1 MQYEEVQNN
10 EVEALK
16 AIYGPDF
23 RELPVQSVWNRRPAP
38 KFQVTLRPSSDFK
51 ESPIEVTIQITMTPT
66 YPNTKPQTEIV
77 HTSALSGRQTEI
89 LKQRMAETITE
100 MLQTEMC
107 FEITSNLQNQIDEWA
122 RSVAEAAPSL
132 EEDRLRRLEI
142 EEAKQ
147 SQRQDELQR
156 QREMAA
162 KKEEQKYDSLILEE
176 IEKNE
181 SEGLRKDSTNDDLR
195 ALVVVPENT
204 FGVTTF
210 ERAVEIGPP
219 FTTFPVEFR
228 QVMAG
233 LKVLGP
239 KFGAFYIA
247 RALFPPTTT
256 GAAATNGGQ
265 ESDLAVSLMQ
275 IDISSLFWRTSQ
287 GTRALHDLNTELD
300 TMKSLTLPGVVPLSE
315 FSIERTSQQEWRI
328 NVLSPL
334 SRLTPLSEVLNTTGT
349 ISLKTTQSWTLQIL
363 EALEGLH
370 KRGIRHKMV
379 CSYNVMIN
387 SDVETGETSVFLR
400 NPQYLYSLQSL
411 NEQHS
416 FSETKH
422 GNSRKLANGVEYL
435 TDDAVVFLPPEYSRK
450 RDASPSSKWDM
461 WQLGALI
468 VLMVVGKYEL
478 QRAKWDPEALV
489 RSKGRSLP
497 SVFTKF
503 VLKMLHN
510 DPAKRPGALEL
521 LTDEFFR
528 TNFDL
533 LVEESDIATS
543 SMPYGSS
550 TFARAD
556 STAGGAASAAAPAG
570 YLPSKNYANTARGSS
585 PMNVAA
591 VKSISDLRNP
601 PNRSVHSSST
611 PNITNIPTGDGFGK
625 KQVDQSGF
633 LSAQE
638 ANPLGST
645 GRRRLS
651 SNDEGGVFSRYKN
664 DFDEGVVLGKGGFG
678 QVVKARNK
686 LDGRVYAVKK
696 IRATPST
703 LSHIL
708 QEVVLLSRLNH
719 QYVVRY
725 YTVWLEDET
734 DSGNTVN
741 DSDIYKQSSESSAA
755 GMDLDSVSRTTLDKD
770 SELSH
775 HSIGDAI
782 PSTSLSQF
790 SGHHSLSEL
799 DLPSVSQD
807 FMSDSGFIE
816 FGFSDSASEAVI
828 FEDSE
833 DNRITEAE
841 DGAGGETPVD
851 DMNDE
856 NAVDDK
862 TASDDETDKSR
873 LTATRTKEPE
883 AQKRKERRAA
893 NERTITEKMADITRK
908 TLYIQMEYCEN
919 HTLGDLVRQGLYK
932 DPKEYWRLLR
942 QILDALSYIH
952 GEGVIHRDLKP
963 KNIFIDQARNI
974 KIGDFGLARSMV
986 RPLQSRQPSLEII
999 GGSFSANNNNA
1010 PSSVSASASDYE
1022 DFTTDVG
1029 TSLYAA
1035 PEITDPNSKR
1045 GYNEKVDIFS
1055 LGIILFEMAWKMDTE
1070 MERILDIKRAR
1081 LPQIELPKELLTNKS
1096 KAVEVGL
1103 IKCML
1108 DHNPD
1113 RRPSA
1118 QGLLKSGRIPVEE
1131 SDMTV
1136 VEALHNMR
1144 DQRVVQQIVNALFSR
1159 PLVSAQQVLYDRL
1172 NISTSTQVRRAKPR
1186 VSDTLGCITMSY
1198 VEETLRSVFTSHGAV
1213 DNTQFRSRIFPRSPL
1228 YKGPTVVEV
1237 IDEQGT
1243 VLQLPYDLTMAHAR
1257 RLAEI
1262 VPNYKKAFSVDT
1274 VFRNRFQ
1281 NPGQHPAKHI
1291 EVDFDIISTDDSEQS
1306 LIHDEAET
1314 ISVMYDSA
1322 HRVLSLGEQNDLV
1335 VVIGHHDIL
1344 SATLSHCG
1352 LTPPQF
1358 HAALVLLAS
1367 GSLDRRNNA
1376 TLARSNVSSANLDM
1390 LSQFAFRES
1399 FTRSEA
1405 RMSRLMPL
1413 SQRVRRGLAR
1423 IKAVA
1428 ETFKRM
1434 CATQCE
1440 PQILFSPLMQ
1450 SATSDFFINGTMFQL
1465 VDVKNLQGNA
1475 RQYNT
1480 GSIIAMGG
1488 RYDSLV
1494 QSFRNTL
1501 LDSRT
1506 PLAKAVGF
1514 GMSADKLEVMVSKQL
1529 QQQLHA
1535 PNHMQSTNKL
1545 LITPR
1550 CQVLISSL
1558 NDTCLREQG
1567 VDTARVLWSIG
1578 ISTDIVWGVSSN
1590 EDVVAEAQEGQI
1602 PLVIMIKQTNSHT
1615 ALSSSN
1621 SFKPLRIKRV
1631 AVNGSTQSLGDVD
1644 LNFSELIPFIQ
1655 NELGH
1660 LESNDSNGPTTQ
1672 SPLAHLASASNSV
1685 VGEIVNGMSGS
1696 NHNNAGSAGTNGN
1709 TGLPSVE
1716 EVLSANK
1723 VLVLNESSN
1732 KVKGGRKNRWQL
1744 EEKSAEA
1751 RTNFLAE
1758 LGNAPIISLDLRDEV
1773 IQAFLNLHPSA
1784 IDDWK
1789 RRVVGVSPSQK
1800 AYIMTVQAK
1809 LANEAT
1815 RSPRMI
1821 LYSLKTENVFVYNY

>member
-10 EVEALK
+10 EIEALK
-16 AIYGPDF
+16 AIYGSDF
-23 RELPVQSVWNRRPAP
+23 REIPVQSVWNQRPAP

-77 HTSALSGRQTEI
+77 RSSALSGRQTEI
-89 LKQRMAETITE
+89 LKQSMAETVTE
-100 MLQTEMC
+100 MLQNEMI
-107 FEITSNLQNQIDEWA
+107 FEVTSNLQNHIDEWA

-181 SEGLRKDSTNDDLR
+181 SEGLRKESSNDDLR

-204 FGVTTF
+204 YGVTTF
-210 ERAVEIGPP
+210 ERVVEIGPP
-219 FTTFPVEFR
+219 FTTFSVEFR
-228 QVMAG
+228 QVMTG
-233 LKVLGP
+233 LRVLGP
-239 KFGAFYIA
+239 KFGASYIA

-256 GAAATNGGQ
+256 ATSNDGQ

-275 IDISSLFWRTSQ
+275 IDISSIFWRTSQ
-287 GTRALHDLNTELD
+287 GTRALHDLNTELE

-334 SRLTPLSEVLNTTGT
+334 SRFTPLSEVLNNTGT

-370 KRGIRHKMV
+370 KRGIRHKMI

-387 SDVETGETSVFLR
+387 SDVDTGETSVFLR
-400 NPQYLYSLQSL
+400 NPQYLYSLQAL

-416 FSETKH
+416 FSEKRNGSTKK
-422 GNSRKLANGVEYL
+422 RATGVEYL
-435 TDDAVVFLPPEYSRK
+435 TDDVLVFLPPEYLRK

-468 VLMVVGKYEL
+468 VLMVVGKSEL
-478 QRAKWDPEALV
+478 ERSKWDPEALI
-489 RSKGRSLP
+489 RSKGRKLP
-497 SVFTKF
+497 SAFSKF
-503 VLKMLHN
+503 VLRMLHS

-528 TNFDL
+528 TNFDF
-533 LVEESDIATS
+533 LVEEDDVAASGVFSDS
-543 SMPYGSS
+543 HMGRLGS
-550 TFARAD
+550 A
-556 STAGGAASAAAPAG
+556 AGGSAAAG
-570 YLPSKNYANTARGSS
+570 YTPSKPYANAARSTS

-591 VKSISDLRNP
+591 VKSISNLRNP
-601 PNRSVHSSST
+601 TNRNIHSSST
-611 PNITNIPTGDGFGK
+611 PNIPKVSAGDSAEEKHDRGGL
-625 KQVDQSGF
+625 

-638 ANPLGST
+638 ANQLGST

-651 SNDEGGVFSRYKN
+651 SNDDGVFSRYKN

-696 IRATPST
+696 ISATPST

-725 YTVWLEDET
+725 YTVWLEDEA
-734 DSGNTVN
+734 DSGNNTN
-741 DSDIYKQSSESSAA
+741 DADADLYKQSSESSAA
-755 GMDLDSVSRTTLDKD
+755 GGMELDSLSRTTLDKD
-770 SELSH
+770 SELSNQ
-775 HSIGDAI
+775 SIGDAI

-816 FGFSDSASEAVI
+816 FGFSDSASEAVM

-833 DNRITEAE
+833 NNGVTEID
-841 DGAGGETPVD
+841 DGLADT
-851 DMNDE
+851 
-856 NAVDDK
+856 AVDD
-862 TASDDETDKSR
+862 TGDDNTIDNTTESANTMEQSKSIATTQTKDAET
-873 LTATRTKEPE
+873 
-883 AQKRKERRAA
+883 QKRKERRAA
-893 NERTITEKMADITRK
+893 NERTLTDKIAQITRK

-919 HTLGDLVRQGLYK
+919 HTLGDLVRQSLYK

-986 RPLQSRQPSLEII
+986 RPLQSRQPSMEILS
-999 GGSFSANNNNA
+999 GAYTPPTQPHNSTT
-1010 PSSVSASASDYE
+1010 SVSASASDYE
-1022 DFTTDVG
+1022 EFTTDVG

-1081 LPQIELPKELLTNKS
+1081 LPQIELPKELMSSKS
-1096 KAVEVGL
+1096 KSVEVGL

-1172 NISTSTQVRRAKPR
+1172 NISTSTSQVRRAKPR
-1186 VSDTLGCITMSY
+1186 VSDTLGCMTMTY
-1198 VEETLRSVFTSHGAV
+1198 VEETLRSVFMSHGAV
-1213 DNTQFRSRIFPRSPL
+1213 DNTLFRSRIFPRSPL
-1228 YKGPTVVEV
+1228 YKGPNVVEV

-1262 VPNYKKAFSVDT
+1262 VPNYKKAYSVDT

-1291 EVDFDIISTDDSEQS
+1291 EVDFDIISTDDSEES

-1314 ISVMYDSA
+1314 ISTMYDSA

-1423 IKAVA
+1423 IRAVA

-1440 PQILFSPLMQ
+1440 PQILFSPLVHT
-1450 SATSDFFINGTMFQL
+1450 ANSDFFINGTMFQL

-1480 GSIIAMGG
+1480 GSILAMGG

-1514 GMSADKLEVMVSKQL
+1514 GMSADKLEMMVSKQL

-1535 PNHMQSTNKL
+1535 PNHVQSTNKM

-1558 NDTCLREQG
+1558 SDTCLRDQG

-1578 ISTDIVWGVSSN
+1578 ISTDFVWGVSSN
-1590 EDVVAEAQEGQI
+1590 DDVVAEAQEGQI

-1621 SFKPLRIKRV
+1621 TFKPLRIKRV
-1631 AVNGSTQSLGDVD
+1631 AVNTSAQSLGDVD
-1644 LNFSELIPFIQ
+1644 LTFSELIPFIQ
-1655 NELGH
+1655 NELSH
-1660 LESNDSNGPTTQ
+1660 LELNDAASSGPNLQ
-1672 SPLAHLASASNSV
+1672 SPLAKLASMNNSV
-1685 VGEIVNGMSGS
+1685 AGEIVNGMSAGS
-1696 NHNNAGSAGTNGN
+1696 NGNSAGSNGSSGN
-1709 TGLPSVE
+1709 SGPSSVDQ
-1716 EVLSANK
+1716 VLSANK
-1723 VLVLNESSN
+1723 VLVLNESS
-1732 KVKGGRKNRWQL
+1732 KLKGGRKNRWQL

-1751 RTNFLAE
+1751 RTNFLTE
-1758 LGNAPIISLDLRDEV
+1758 LSNAPIISLDLRDEV
-1773 IQAFLNLHPSA
+1773 IQAILNLHPSA

-1789 RRVVGVSPSQK
+1789 RRVVGISPNQK
-1800 AYIMTVQAK
+1800 AYILTVQAK